1 MLSKRLI
8 ENVLRFQ
15 HQKYLPTRGMQCYS
29 GESGSCSST
38 GALHCRPLTTPL
50 GLVKITCV
58 VISSICTGAWISRNG
73 AEFLEENEIF
83 VPEDD

>member
-1 MLSKRLI
+1 MLTKRLI
-8 ENVLRFQ
+8 ENVLRCQ